1 MKNLFILFYLLLFY
15 YGCERPTNISN
26 ADDGIPPAVPSG
38 VSVYFAGD
46 GEIILDWTYNSEPDF
61 KGYNIY
67 RSTDD
72 TTFYKISFTKN
83 NFFYD
88 DTLSYDS
95 TYFYQITA
103 LDIWGKE
110 SSASSIV
117 SAQPININKPDIPR
131 FINISARDWEDKLSV
146 YINWRANFE
155 SDIEQYN
162 IYRGTDNNFS
172 ADSASFIAASVQ
184 PEFTDTNKLYLYTP
198 YYYKIKA
205 IDKGGLSSEESSVVS
220 DQIVGIPEVI
230 FPTNKTELSGFSE
243 FKLKAVPV
251 PATYEIIVQDNQ
263 FFGTFWDKQF
273 DSNVTNGNISVIF
286 DPLYLE
292 NNKTY
297 YWRVALYT
305 SSNSEPNSISKL
317 YQFTIK

>member
-1 MKNLFILFYLLLFY
+1 MKKFFVTFSILLFF

-38 VSVYFAGD
+38 VEVYFAGD
-46 GEIILDWTYNSEPDF
+46 GEIILDWVNNSEPDF

-67 RSTDD
+67 RSNDD
-72 TTFYKISFTKN
+72 SIFSKIFFTLN
-83 NFFYD
+83 NYFYD
-88 DTLSYDS
+88 DTLDYD
-95 TYFYQITA
+95 TIYFYRITA

-110 SSASSIV
+110 SAPSQTV
-117 SAQPININKPDIPR
+117 SAQPINLTKPSIPR
-131 FINISARDWEDKLSV
+131 SITISARDWEDKLSV
-146 YINWRANFE
+146 YLSWRANVE
-155 SDIEQYN
+155 SDIKQYN
-162 IYRGTDNNFS
+162 IYKSTGDGFIP
-172 ADSASFIAASVQ
+172 DSISLIGSTIL
-184 PEFTDTNKLYLYTP
+184 PEFTDTTDLSLYSM

-205 IDKGGLSSEESSVVS
+205 VDKGDLLSDESNTVS
-220 DQIVGIPEVI
+220 DQIPGIPEVI
-230 FPTNKTELSGFSE
+230 YPKDKSESSGFPE
-243 FKLKAVPV
+243 FIFNAVKV
-251 PATYEIIVQDNQ
+251 PATYEIVVQQNK

-273 DSNVTNGNISVIF
+273 DTNVTNDTIKVNF

-305 SSNSEPNSISKL
+305 SSSSEPNSISKL